1 MRMWCGRARSVLT
14 AGVLAGLL
22 LFCADQPQAAVFFD
36 DSFEGATPEASGW
49 TYAQGWCYYNV
60 PTRSNPCPEIDL
72 STEVAYAGSKSVKA
86 TYKAEWSDPNPQTHD
101 QAINRKFPATTDIYV
116 RYYYRTN
123 KFTYTAAS
131 GTKHIYY
138 KSMANTSPNFFSI
151 NWFGSRELGFAGQI
165 IAEICPTSGSGPY
178 GSCNYYPN
186 VASVPLNDNVWY
198 CIEEHIKMNTPG
210 VDDGVL
216 EIWVNGVR
224 TLGYYSERFRG
235 TQVSGP
241 NGNSSNAYFDFLQ
254 IYKQNGDGLM
264 YYDQFAVGNT
274 RIGCTAGSAPQD
286 STPPASPTGLTLR

>member
-1 MRMWCGRARSVLT
+1 MRMWGSRTKAVLSG
-14 AGVLAGLL
+14 GVLAGLL
-22 LFCADQPQAAVFFD
+22 LFCEGRAQAAVFFD

-49 TYAQGWCYYNV
+49 SFTQGWCYYNA
-60 PTRSNPCPEIDL
+60 PARTNPCPEIDI
-72 STEVAYAGSKSVKA
+72 STDVAYAGSKSIKG
-86 TYKAEWSDPNPQTHD
+86 TYKAEWSDPNPQQHT
-101 QAINRKFPATTDIYV
+101 QAILRKFPATTDIYV

-123 KFTYTAAS
+123 KFTYSAAA

-138 KSMANTSPNFFSI
+138 KSIPNTNPNFFSI

-165 IAEICPTSGSGPY
+165 VADTCPNGSPPY

-210 VDDGVL
+210 VEDGAL

-235 TQVSGP
+235 SQVNGP
-241 NGNSSNAYFDFLQ
+241 SGNSSNTYFDFIE

-264 YYDQFAVGNT
+264 YYDQVAVGNT
-274 RIGCTAGSAPQD
+274 RIGCTAGSTPQD
-286 STPPASPTGLTLR
+286 ITAPASPTGITVR